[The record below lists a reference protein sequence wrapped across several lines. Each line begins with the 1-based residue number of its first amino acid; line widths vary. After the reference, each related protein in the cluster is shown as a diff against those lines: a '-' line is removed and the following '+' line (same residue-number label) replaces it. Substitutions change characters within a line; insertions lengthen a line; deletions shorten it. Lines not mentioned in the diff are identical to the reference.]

1 MASMTTSNG
10 EGSGYFAPGT
20 GIMLNNMMG
29 EDDLHPE
36 GFHSSPPGIR
46 VGSMMSPSILKE
58 DGVPRFVL
66 GSGGSKRIR
75 TALTQV
81 VINCLCFGLPLKEAV
96 ERPRIHWDGQVF
108 QVEPGFPPHVF
119 HAFQS
124 EFPVNLWQ
132 GIDVYFGGVHV
143 VDAVAGDAAGD
154 PRRGG
159 AAVIL

>member
-1 MASMTTSNG
+1 
-10 EGSGYFAPGT
+10 
-20 GIMLNNMMG
+20 
-29 EDDLHPE
+29 
-36 GFHSSPPGIR
+36 
-46 VGSMMSPSILKE
+46 MMSPSILKE
-58 DGVPRFVL
+58 EGIPRFVP

-81 VINCLCFGLPLKEAV
+81 VISCLCFGLPLKEAV

-108 QVEPGFPPHVF
+108 QVEPGLPPQVL
-119 HAFQS
+119 HAFQN
-124 EFPVNLWQ
+124 EFSVNLWQ

-143 VDAVAGDAAGD
+143 VDPVAGDAAGD